1 VSSVAT
7 RHCDTH
13 DVDYP
18 RVGQCPRCRV
28 DAAAVR
34 GNESPKADTSVARVR
49 AAEYRANQFECWGQ
63 SMASKIDD
71 PQVAV
76 KWSAE
81 AGKWAGRA
89 DLIELKLLEIEHEQW
104 VFEQDQ
110 KRRGGS

>member
-1 VSSVAT
+1 MST
-7 RHCDTH
+7 KHCDTH
-13 DVDYP
+13 NVDYP
-18 RVGQCPRCRV
+18 RVGQCAKCRAE
-28 DAAAVR
+28 AAAASPT
-34 GNESPKADTSVARVR
+34 ESPKADTSPARIR
-49 AAEYRANQFECWGQ
+49 AAEYRANQYECWG
-63 SMASKIDD
+63 AAVAAKIED